1 MIKYVMITGP
11 MGAGK
16 STFMRSLPKPWNNF
30 TIPKNV
36 PDMLLDYAC
45 SLKNLMFYEIDAPTA
60 TGKVWINWLK
70 VADIQV
76 VVANGKEKPDT
87 NFIELWDYLEKNT
100 PNTKKIIILNRT
112 KKISEPWSTYND
124 NEIFCIGIG
133 KTINEETALASKND
147 IRAVLDYLN
156 SNYE

>member
-1 MIKYVMITGP
+1 MTYVMVTGP

-16 STFMRSLPKPWNNF
+16 STFMRSLPKPWNDF
-30 TIPKNV
+30 IIPKNV

-45 SLKNLMFYEIDAPTA
+45 RLKNLMFYEIDAPRQRQMC
-60 TGKVWINWLK
+60 IRDRLK

-76 VVANGKEKPDT
+76 VVANGKNKPDN
-87 NFIELWDYLEKNT
+87 NFIELWDYLEKKT

-112 KKISEPWSTYND
+112 KKISEQWSTYND

-147 IRAVLDYLN
+147 IRAVLDYIN

>member
-1 MIKYVMITGP
+1 MRKYVMVTGP

-16 STFMRSLPKPWNNF
+16 STFMRSLPKPWNDF

-60 TGKVWINWLK
+60 TGKFWINWLK

-112 KKISEPWSTYND
+112 KKVSEQWSTYSD

-133 KTINEETALASKND
+133 KIINEETALASKND